1 MLNYKVETN
10 QNKNKKLDKF
20 MVIALRRIAFREL
33 SAAELEQDLLN
44 TLRMRC
50 KTEPLVEQ
58 DETENLEGKI

>member
-1 MLNYKVETN
+1 
-10 QNKNKKLDKF
+10 
-20 MVIALRRIAFREL
+20 MVIALRRIAFRES

>member
-10 QNKNKKLDKF
+10 QNKNKNLDKF